1 MKLKPRK
8 KFSKSTKWYLIS
20 FGIGIVVVAIILT
33 IWCIVGQI
41 NPILW
46 LTSKW
51 GLMCIT
57 LLIVAIIVGIGF
69 AIKFVVHDLM

>member
-8 KFSKSTKWYLIS
+8 KLSTSTKWYLLS

-33 IWCIVGQI
+33 IWCIVAQI
-41 NPILW
+41 NPIVW

-57 LLIVAIIVGIGF
+57 IFVCALLVGIGF
-69 AIKFVVHDLM
+69 AIKMIVQDYM